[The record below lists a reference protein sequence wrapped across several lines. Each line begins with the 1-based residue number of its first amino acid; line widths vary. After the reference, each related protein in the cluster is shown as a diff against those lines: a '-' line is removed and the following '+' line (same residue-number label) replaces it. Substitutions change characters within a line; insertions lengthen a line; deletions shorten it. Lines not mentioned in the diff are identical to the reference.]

1 MQFIECNQELL
12 DRICVIHFIHHSLE
26 EIEELKKKSQKL
38 LVGIHHGFLC
48 EERAAAAAASRT
60 EVVVELEVI

>member
-1 MQFIECNQELL
+1 MQFIECNQESL

-26 EIEELKKKSQKL
+26 EIEELKTKSQNL

-48 EERAAAAAASRT
+48 EERAAAAASRT

>member
-26 EIEELKKKSQKL
+26 EIEELKTKSQKL

-48 EERAAAAAASRT
+48 EERAAAASRT